1 MIKNNIIQTLDNI
14 ANLLMDF
21 DIKGNQAADMVSVFQ
36 ALKYCKDELKK
47 LNVVEGGE
55 KNDGGEV
62 RTDNDG
68 AGEH

>member
-1 MIKNNIIQTLDNI
+1 MTKNNIIQTLDNI

-21 DIKGNQAADMVSVFQ
+21 DIKGGQAADMVSVFQ

-55 KNDGGEV
+55 GNDSGEV
-62 RTDNDG
+62 RTDNNG
-68 AGEH
+68 SGEY